1 LNKELGFKHKIRKFE
16 LITNRKKPRLNTM
29 KTEESNRVWHIAKAG
44 IAVVVLFCAS
54 QSAFAAATAAT
65 HIVRNTVTVD
75 YQDLGAN
82 PFSSTDFVDITIDL
96 IEAAPDAVLN
106 GTLTDALNPVSPG
119 ELLSIVYTVTSNSNG
134 EDEYS
139 LDSGAG
145 LTLGAGVVATDNS
158 VVTFDLGATSAAISV
173 AGVGVFETGDVAAD
187 AGTDISVPAD
197 SVNAD
202 GDLNG
207 LVVGNIIVL
216 DMFVGGDNVC
226 TINKIEDGA
235 GGFEANDVVIIEVD
249 NCSLADGNLA
259 IGDQIGERMEITL
272 TVTIDP
278 ASLAGTVTV
287 DMDVDFTGGA
297 APTEVDGTVITVVL
311 ADLQIYKYVRN
322 ITPATTG
329 NSAGNACSAPF
340 DCLTINGGDIYFSS
354 GVTAL
359 PTEQLEYMVLLYNN
373 AGDVQNVI
381 VTDPF
386 VIFTTYDAM
395 SVQVVPDGTALDGG
409 FTCSDVAG
417 AGTCDVTGTFSASNS
432 DDSLGN
438 PTDFGGV
445 DDNVLPSD
453 PSDDIITVYAGHN
466 GASANASETGTGGVI
481 DTGAVSVVRYTV
493 TID

>member
-1 LNKELGFKHKIRKFE
+1 M
-16 LITNRKKPRLNTM
+16 NT
-29 KTEESNRVWHIAKAG
+29 KESNRVWHIAKAG
-44 IAVVVLFCAS
+44 IAVVMLFCAS
-54 QSAFAAATAAT
+54 QSALAAATAAN

-82 PFSSTDFVDITIDL
+82 PFSSSDTVDITIDL

-119 ELLSIVYTVTSNSNG
+119 EVLSIVYTVTSNSNG

-158 VVTFDLGATSAAISV
+158 IVTFDLGATSVAISI

-207 LVVGNIIVL
+207 LVVGDIIVL

-226 TINKIEDGA
+226 TINKIEDGT
-235 GGFEANDVVIIEVD
+235 GGLEANDVVIIEVD
-249 NCSLADGNLA
+249 NCSLADGTLA

-272 TVTIDP
+272 SVTIDP

-322 ITPATTG
+322 MTPATTG
-329 NSAGNACSAPF
+329 NAGGNLCDTDPF
-340 DCLTINGGDIYFSS
+340 DCLTINGGDTYFSS

-359 PTEQLEYMVLLYNN
+359 PTEQLEYMVLLFNA
-373 AGDVQNVI
+373 AGDVQNVV

-386 VIFTTYDAM
+386 VIFTSYDDN
-395 SVQVVPDGTALDGG
+395 SIEVIPEGVALDGAVACDVGTG
-409 FTCSDVAG
+409 F
-417 AGTCDVTGTFSASNS
+417 TCDVTGIFIGGNV
-432 DDSLGN
+432 DDFDGA
-438 PTDFGGV
+438 DFGGV
-445 DDNVLPSD
+445 NVDVITAAGGLDSGLLPAIAAAD
-453 PSDDIITVYAGHN
+453 ETVG
-466 GASANASETGTGGVI
+466 GLIRVGT
-481 DTGAVSVVRYTV
+481 VSVVRYTV